1 MWCYYFQRGK
11 YIGNKYNFLIAQQG
25 QQQVTNDNRSRRCWS
40 CVSLKE
46 RGDWI
51 CENALRSTNWINLE
65 DFQKKALHQLLI
77 DDKDLRLLPISAAT
91 GFGKSLI
98 FTSFSSAYDLLNSV
112 VLPVVVG
119 LLSDLNAAA
128 EVDCKAT
135 VIVTPLISLLNDQ
148 IANLAKFVCIFS
160 LSFSRHV

>member
-1 MWCYYFQRGK
+1 MTKICTPP
-11 YIGNKYNFLIAQQG
+11 NL
-25 QQQVTNDNRSRRCWS
+25 RCHGFE
-40 CVSLKE
+40 SL
-46 RGDWI
+46 
-51 CENALRSTNWINLE
+51 L
-65 DFQKKALHQLLI
+65 
-77 DDKDLRLLPISAAT
+77 
-91 GFGKSLI
+91 SLC
-98 FTSFSSAYDLLNSV
+98 TLFSSAYDFLNSA

-119 LLSDLNAAA
+119 LVADLNAAA